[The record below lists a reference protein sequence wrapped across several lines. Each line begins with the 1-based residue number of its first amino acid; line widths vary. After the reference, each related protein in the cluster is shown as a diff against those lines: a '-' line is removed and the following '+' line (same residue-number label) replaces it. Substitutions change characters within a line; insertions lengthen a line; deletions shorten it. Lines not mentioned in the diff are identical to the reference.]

1 MELEKTT
8 FEVLGVIIQE
18 PITAVTDLLVSAVCL
33 YAFAALTP
41 TTRSLKFLKYYFL
54 AMALATAYGG
64 IIGHAFLGY
73 VGFGW
78 KIPGWLIS
86 MVSIALLE
94 RSAIAHASTLLD
106 NKTSVFF
113 TYLNSIELIVLNVI
127 VLSTLNFFYV
137 EAHAAYGL
145 LIVVFSFEI
154 YIFRI
159 TRDESSSRFLCAVG
173 ISGLAAL
180 VHLTGFSLHVWFNHM
195 DLSHVLMAA
204 SAYVFFLGGKKLQDT
219 PIPAKKPVSVKT
231 ICAPIPIGTMD
242 I

>member
-1 MELEKTT
+1 M
-8 FEVLGVIIQE
+8 
-18 PITAVTDLLVSAVCL
+18 
-33 YAFAALTP
+33 AF
-41 TTRSLKFLKYYFL
+41 
-54 AMALATAYGG
+54 ATAYGG

-94 RSAIAHASTLLD
+94 RSAIAHASALLD
-106 NKTSVFF
+106 KKTSVFF
-113 TYLNSIELIVLNVI
+113 AYLNTIELIVLNVI

-154 YIFRI
+154 YVFKI
-159 TRDESSSRFLCAVG
+159 TRDESSRRFLCAVG
-173 ISGLAAL
+173 ISALAAL
-180 VHLTGFSLHVWFNHM
+180 VHLTEFSLHAWFNHM

-204 SAYVFFLGGKKLQDT
+204 SAYVFFLGGQKLQGS
-219 PIPAKKPVSVKT
+219 PIPAKKQVSMMTT
-231 ICAPIPIGTMD
+231 ICAPIPITAVDTLNMREPHL
-242 I
+242 